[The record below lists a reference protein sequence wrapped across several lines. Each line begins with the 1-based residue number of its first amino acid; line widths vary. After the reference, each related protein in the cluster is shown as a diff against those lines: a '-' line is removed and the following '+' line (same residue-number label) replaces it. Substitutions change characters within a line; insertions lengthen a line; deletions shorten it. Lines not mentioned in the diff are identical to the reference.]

1 MRIALE
7 RSSTSSSGR
16 FTSRPGREPPSPSPS
31 RELTDVQARSL
42 PQAQPSSELLALQRL
57 VARRA
62 LPADEHEHEQ
72 GQGQGH
78 GPGEQPAPTTEQIH
92 QAAKVGTSGPS
103 SSLPY
108 LDAIQKSFG
117 RYDVSDAKAHI
128 GQEATRGARAMNAEA
143 FASGNSIAFAGEP
156 TLHTAAHE
164 AAHLIQQRAG
174 VQLAGGVGVAGDQY
188 EQHADAVAD
197 LVVQGR
203 SAEALLDRQ
212 ADPGVA
218 PIQREL
224 EEEDPSLQLQQA
236 EEEDEVPLQLQ
247 QAEPEEDEILT

>member
-16 FTSRPGREPPSPSPS
+16 FTSRPGREPPAPS

-62 LPADEHEHEQ
+62 LPADEHEHEQGQ

>member
-16 FTSRPGREPPSPSPS
+16 FTSRPGREPPAPS
-31 RELTDVQARSL
+31 RELNDVQARSL

-62 LPADEHEHEQ
+62 LPADEHEHEQGQ